1 MQFHHRET
9 TCLSLSRPNTK
20 YCITIRKYRV
30 QYPMCLVMKADPR
43 DIIMHSTTMLYCN
56 NLHSDQVKLKKKR
69 LQ

>member
-30 QYPMCLVMKADPR
+30 QYPMCLVMKADLK
-43 DIIMHSTTMLYCN
+43 DIIMHSTTM
-56 NLHSDQVKLKKKR
+56 
-69 LQ
+69 